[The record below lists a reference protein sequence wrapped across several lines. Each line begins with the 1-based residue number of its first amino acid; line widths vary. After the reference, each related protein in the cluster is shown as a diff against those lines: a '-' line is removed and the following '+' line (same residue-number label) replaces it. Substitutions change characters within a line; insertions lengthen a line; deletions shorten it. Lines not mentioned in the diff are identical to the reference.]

1 VTARRTVLAGLLLAL
16 AGGCSMT
23 PEGDPLR
30 PRFFTAEG
38 EVAATSTAHGD
49 GPWLRL
55 GRVRAAEHL
64 GFRFA
69 WRDGRVYGHFERRRW
84 NESPVVYLERA
95 LVRCLFHQA
104 GLRRA
109 VVAGHPTLEATLL
122 GFEELRHEGK
132 PPRASAVVGYALL
145 RGDQLLAEG
154 TIAVEVPVATPA
166 EADDDDAPGLVI
178 ALEEALRQAVDRVA
192 REVRPSLPAN

>member
-1 VTARRTVLAGLLLAL
+1 MAVRALLLGLLLAL

-64 GFRFA
+64 GFRLA
-69 WRDGRVYGHFERRRW
+69 WRDGRVFGHFERRRW

-95 LVRCLFHQA
+95 LVRRLFHQG

-122 GFEELRHEGK
+122 GFEELRREGQ
-132 PPRASAVVGYALL
+132 PSRASAVVGYALL
-145 RGDQLLAEG
+145 RKDQLLAEG
-154 TIAVEVPVATPA
+154 TIAVEVPTRLPA
-166 EADDDDAPGLVI
+166 ELPDDDDAPYLVI

-192 REVRPSLPAN
+192 LEVRPSIPDN